1 MLTNCVTNSSALLG
15 PIITGAKTGSVY
27 QATLSFGSGRII
39 SELKKN
45 EIFSVSQSFQSN
57 LTSTEKEPDIL
68 LTYAVD
74 IIKISEV
81 LEPEPLP

>member
-1 MLTNCVTNSSALLG
+1 VTNSSALLG

-27 QATLSFGSGRII
+27 QATLSFGSGKII
-39 SELKKN
+39 SEFKKN
-45 EIFSVSQSFQSN
+45 QVFSKSLSFQSD
-57 LTSTEKEPDIL
+57 LTSTEKEPHIL

-74 IIKISEV
+74 KIKISEV